1 MDVPVSLAQSKNP
14 AAQTGADSRIED
26 LVSLAAANKD
36 GKGNRGIRKAKSFL
50 DDFEDKK
57 LSLSDASQNSQI
69 SLE

>member
-1 MDVPVSLAQSKNP
+1 MPVSLAQRKNP
-14 AAQTGADSRIED
+14 VAQTGDDSRIEE
-26 LVSLAAANKD
+26 LISLAAANKD
-36 GKGNRGIRKAKSFL
+36 RKGNSGIRKAKSFL